1 MTAVDYAVMLV
12 VALSM
17 LLGWWRGLVYEAV
30 SLLSWLAA
38 YVLARIFAEDV
49 MAYMPQALGTPIAR
63 LAAAFLLLFM
73 VTLVAGGFVGWALN
87 RMVRAAGMER
97 LDGSLGALFGLLRG
111 LVLVLALV
119 LLAGTTVLPQTAAWR
134 EAWMSGALEEI
145 ALQTKLLLPDSLA
158 QRINFQH

>member
-1 MTAVDYAVMLV
+1 MTAVDYAVMSV

-38 YVLARIFAEDV
+38 YVVARIFAEAV
-49 MAYMPQALGTPIAR
+49 MANMPDALGTQTAKM
-63 LAAAFLLLFM
+63 AAAFLLLFM
-73 VTLVAGGFVGWALN
+73 VTLVLGGFVGWALN

-97 LDGSLGALFGLLRG
+97 LDGSFGALFGLLRG
-111 LVLVLALV
+111 LVLVLVFV
-119 LLAGTTVLPQTAAWR
+119 LLAGTTSLPQTTAWR
-134 EAWMSGALEEI
+134 DAWMSGALEEI